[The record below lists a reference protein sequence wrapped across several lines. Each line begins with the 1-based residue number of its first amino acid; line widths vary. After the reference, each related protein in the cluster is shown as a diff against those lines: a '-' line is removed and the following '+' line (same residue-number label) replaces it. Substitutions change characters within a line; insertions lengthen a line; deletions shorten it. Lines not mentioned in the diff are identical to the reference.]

1 MKRSFQL
8 SFESRL
14 LQNGIILVRFMSS
27 SRILLNQSNSNLFNR
42 FFVVRLFSRF
52 RLITCSDF
60 EPSLDYEQSLLFG
73 KVRRASYLKKELRKK
88 SMLARHLKL
97 CEWGAEFHIAHK
109 LQFFFFA
116 DCFLDS
122 RDRLRHTLSSHSLLV
137 QCSFILIGW
146 FENPTKENNFLRSPF
161 HCDDVFFALL
171 PQEKALPLLYL
182 CPLEQVDKGS
192 RTRGAL
198 STSERS
204 IL

>member
-1 MKRSFQL
+1 MSKNSPNVVTIWPLIYTLLYKIGKNRSFVSWKNSKVSQLQTFHFCFLFLVYTHRLRLSFSFNKMKRSFQL
-8 SFESRL
+8 SFENRL

-97 CEWGAEFHIAHK
+97 CEWGAESHIAHK
-109 LQFFFFA
+109 LQFFFRWLFSW
-116 DCFLDS
+116 L
-122 RDRLRHTLSSHSLLV
+122 
-137 QCSFILIGW
+137 
-146 FENPTKENNFLRSPF
+146 
-161 HCDDVFFALL
+161 AL
-171 PQEKALPLLYL
+171 
-182 CPLEQVDKGS
+182 
-192 RTRGAL
+192 
-198 STSERS
+198 
-204 IL
+204 